1 MGHERKQPPPDEGPS
16 APLWMVTFSD
26 CMNLLLTF
34 FVLLVTFSSFDTNVL
49 TNLGSVFRRILPGF
63 SFMPSKREFDN
74 SAFLP
79 TTQLISVEAH
89 EKGSEKPTLERGYE
103 DNLEKETEPADF
115 RSRKVFLIDSEDIFW
130 GKGTSISSNGK
141 KTLRTMAL
149 FLKKVPSRVVISE
162 HVLNR
167 RNGDMLGLQRAWA
180 VIEHLTTKQGLDK
193 KQFSISAVTTL
204 SDEFQ
209 NSKLKSERTLEIVL
223 LERSIYN

>member
-1 MGHERKQPPPDEGPS
+1 
-16 APLWMVTFSD
+16 
-26 CMNLLLTF
+26 
-34 FVLLVTFSSFDTNVL
+34 
-49 TNLGSVFRRILPGF
+49 
-63 SFMPSKREFDN
+63 MPSKVEFDK

-79 TTQLISVEAH
+79 TNQLVSVEAH
-89 EKGSEKPTLERGYE
+89 EKGSEKPTLVRGNE
-103 DNLEKETEPADF
+103 DNLEKETQPADF
-115 RSRKVFLIDSEDIFW
+115 RTRKVFLIDSEDIFW
-130 GKGTSISSNGK
+130 GKGTGISSNGK

-162 HVLNR
+162 HVLNS